1 MKQNSDPSADPSSL
15 AIDCSSGLSS
25 HLDGLFN
32 NMQFSDVNLNIR
44 GREFPAHKNIL
55 AARSEVF
62 AAMFQHPTKEKLSNQ
77 IEIEDD
83 SLHHFYQL
91 IFSLVNQFR

>member
-1 MKQNSDPSADPSSL
+1 
-15 AIDCSSGLSS
+15 
-25 HLDGLFN
+25 
-32 NMQFSDVNLNIR
+32 MQFSDVNLNIR

-77 IEIEDD
+77 IEIEDIEPEVFQELLRFIYTGRVSIQRQCRRWPLD
-83 SLHHFYQL
+83 F
-91 IFSLVNQFR
+91 